1 MDFKKQGHCV
11 YYSRFHL
18 VLVTKYRRKI
28 LKEGMGTFLTI
39 KVKEIEKSYPDL
51 AVLEANVDSDHVHI
65 LISIPPKVAV
75 SKVVNIIKSNTGR
88 SMRKKFPFLD
98 KVYWD
103 EDGIWSAGYF
113 VSTVGVNESVIRRY
127 IEHQGRE
134 DSGQAQLEL
143 C

>member
-1 MDFKKQGHCV
+1 
-11 YYSRFHL
+11 
-18 VLVTKYRRKI
+18 
-28 LKEGMGTFLTI
+28 MGTFLTI